1 LSDDFGARTGRRTTT
16 SLALACVVVWL
27 VASASAGA
35 LGIWLALGGASV
47 ALGVSVFV
55 LDRAAAL
62 RLIRPSARLV
72 LVGAAAGLSMA
83 AATYLL
89 YPVLA
94 RVLPFIRTD
103 MASLYASFRELP
115 RVIAAL
121 ALVPVILGEEV
132 VWRGVVQTTCVR
144 RLGPWRGVPVAAL
157 VYALAHAPLGSP
169 VLVVVA
175 LSCGMAWGALRA
187 ASASLVPSLL
197 AHLVWDILVLLWL
210 PLDDYPTGCGL

>member
-1 LSDDFGARTGRRTTT
+1 LSDDLGATTPGTTTT
-16 SLALACVVVWL
+16 SLALVCGAVWL

-35 LGIWLALGGASV
+35 LGIWSALGGASV
-47 ALGVSVFV
+47 ALGIAVFV
-55 LDRAAAL
+55 LDRSGAL
-62 RLIRPSARLV
+62 RLFRPSAHLV
-72 LVGAAAGLSMA
+72 LVGAAAGWSMS

-89 YPVLA
+89 YPAFV

-103 MASLYASFRELP
+103 MASLYVSFREQP

-121 ALVPVILGEEV
+121 ALLPVILGEEL
-132 VWRGVVQTTCVR
+132 VWRGVVQTALAR
-144 RLGPWRGVPVAAL
+144 RLGPCGGVPVAAL
-157 VYALAHAPLGSP
+157 TYAFVHAPLGSP

-187 ASASLVPSLL
+187 ASASLVPSLV

-210 PLDDYPTGCGL
+210 PLDVR

>member
-1 LSDDFGARTGRRTTT
+1 VSDDLGAARARPTPRF
-16 SLALACVVVWL
+16 LALACVAAWL
-27 VASASAGA
+27 VASASTRA

-47 ALGVSVFV
+47 ALGAVVFL

-62 RLIRPSARLV
+62 RLLRPSARLV
-72 LVGAAAGLSMA
+72 LVGAAAGWSMA
-83 AATYLL
+83 ATTYLL
-89 YPVLA
+89 YPVFA

-103 MASLYASFRELP
+103 MANLYASFREPP

-121 ALVPVILGEEV
+121 ALLPVILGEEL
-132 VWRGVVQTTCVR
+132 VWRGVVQTALAR
-144 RLGPWRGVPVAAL
+144 RLGPWRGVSVAAL
-157 VYALAHAPLGSP
+157 AYAFAHAPLGSP

-175 LSCGMAWGALRA
+175 LACGMVWGALRS

-210 PLDDYPTGCGL
+210 PLDVR

>member
-1 LSDDFGARTGRRTTT
+1 MKP

-27 VASASAGA
+27 VASVSTGA

-47 ALGVSVFV
+47 SLGVAIFV

-62 RLIRPSARLV
+62 RLLRPSARLV
-72 LVGAAAGLSMA
+72 LVGAAAGWSMA

-89 YPVLA
+89 YPVFA
-94 RVLPFIRTD
+94 RLLPFIPAD
-103 MASLYASFRELP
+103 MASLYASFRAP
-115 RVIAAL
+115 PPVIAAL
-121 ALVPVILGEEV
+121 ALLPVILGEEL
-132 VWRGVVQTTCVR
+132 VWRGVVQTALVR
-144 RLGPWRGVPVAAL
+144 RLGPWRGVTLAAVA
-157 VYALAHAPLGSP
+157 YALAHAPLGSP

-175 LSCGMAWGALRA
+175 LSCGVAWGALRA

-210 PLDDYPTGCGL
+210 PLDAR

>member
-1 LSDDFGARTGRRTTT
+1 MRDDLGASTPARPATA

-27 VASASAGA
+27 VASASARA

-47 ALGVSVFV
+47 VLGVAIFV

-62 RLIRPSARLV
+62 RLLRPSARLV
-72 LVGAAAGLSMA
+72 FLGAAVGWSMA
-83 AATYLL
+83 AATNVL
-89 YPVLA
+89 YPVVA
-94 RVLPFIRTD
+94 RHWPSIRTD
-103 MASLYASFRELP
+103 TASLYASFRGP
-115 RVIAAL
+115 PPVIAAL
-121 ALVPVILGEEV
+121 ALMPVILGEEL
-132 VWRGVVQTTCVR
+132 VWRGVVQTAFVR
-144 RLGPWRGVPVAAL
+144 RLGPWRGVTLAAL
-157 VYALAHAPLGSP
+157 AYALAHAPLGSP

-210 PLDDYPTGCGL
+210 PLDAR

>member
-1 LSDDFGARTGRRTTT
+1 LSDDLGARTVRPNRT

-47 ALGVSVFV
+47 ALGVATFV
-55 LDRAAAL
+55 LDRATAL
-62 RLIRPSARLV
+62 RLLRPSVRLV
-72 LVGAAAGLSMA
+72 LVGTAVGWSMA

-103 MASLYASFRELP
+103 TAGLYASFRAPPL
-115 RVIAAL
+115 VIAAL
-121 ALVPVILGEEV
+121 ALLPVILGEEL
-132 VWRGVVQTTCVR
+132 VWRGVVQTALVR
-144 RLGPWRGVPVAAL
+144 RLGPSRGVPVAAL
-157 VYALAHAPLGSP
+157 AYALAHAPLGSP

-187 ASASLVPSLL
+187 ASASLLPGLL

-210 PLDDYPTGCGL
+210 PLDAR

>member
-1 LSDDFGARTGRRTTT
+1 LRDDLRASTAPPTKP

-27 VASASAGA
+27 VASVSTGA

-47 ALGVSVFV
+47 CLGVAIFV

-62 RLIRPSARLV
+62 RLLRPSARLV
-72 LVGAAAGLSMA
+72 LVGAAAGWAMA

-89 YPVLA
+89 YPVFA
-94 RVLPFIRTD
+94 RLWPFIPTD
-103 MASLYASFRELP
+103 MASLYASFRAP
-115 RVIAAL
+115 PPAIAAL
-121 ALVPVILGEEV
+121 ALLPVILGEEL
-132 VWRGVVQTTCVR
+132 VWRGVVQTALVR
-144 RLGPWRGVPVAAL
+144 RLGPWRGVTLAAVA
-157 VYALAHAPLGSP
+157 YALAHAPLGSP

-175 LSCGMAWGALRA
+175 LSCGVAWGALRA

-210 PLDDYPTGCGL
+210 PLDAR

>member
-1 LSDDFGARTGRRTTT
+1 LSDDLGARTARRTR
-16 SLALACVVVWL
+16 SLALVCVVAWL

-47 ALGVSVFV
+47 ALGVAIFV

-62 RLIRPSARLV
+62 RLLRPSARLL
-72 LVGAAAGLSMA
+72 LVGAAAGWSMA

-89 YPVLA
+89 YPVFA
-94 RVLPFIRTD
+94 RVSPFIRPD
-103 MASLYASFRELP
+103 MASLYGSFREPP

-121 ALVPVILGEEV
+121 ALLPVILGEEL
-132 VWRGVVQTTCVR
+132 VWRGVVQTALAR
-144 RLGPWRGVPVAAL
+144 RLGPWRGVPLAAL
-157 VYALAHAPLGSP
+157 AYAFAHAPLGSP

-210 PLDDYPTGCGL
+210 PLDVR

>member
-1 LSDDFGARTGRRTTT
+1 MRDDLRASTAPPTKP

-27 VASASAGA
+27 VASVSTGA

-47 ALGVSVFV
+47 CLGVAIFV

-62 RLIRPSARLV
+62 RLLRPSARLV
-72 LVGAAAGLSMA
+72 LVGAAAGWAMA

-89 YPVLA
+89 YPVFA
-94 RVLPFIRTD
+94 RLWPFIPTD
-103 MASLYASFRELP
+103 MASLYASFRAP
-115 RVIAAL
+115 PPAIAAL
-121 ALVPVILGEEV
+121 ALLPVILGEEL
-132 VWRGVVQTTCVR
+132 VWRGVVQTALVR
-144 RLGPWRGVPVAAL
+144 RLGPWRGVTLAAVA
-157 VYALAHAPLGSP
+157 YALAHAPLGSP

-175 LSCGMAWGALRA
+175 LSCGLVWGALRN

-210 PLDDYPTGCGL
+210 PLDAR

>member
-1 LSDDFGARTGRRTTT
+1 LNEDLGAGTVRPTTT

-47 ALGVSVFV
+47 ALGVATFV
-55 LDRAAAL
+55 LDRATAL
-62 RLIRPSARLV
+62 RLLRPSVRLV
-72 LVGAAAGLSMA
+72 LVGTAVGWSMA

-103 MASLYASFRELP
+103 TAGLYASFRAPPL
-115 RVIAAL
+115 VIAAL
-121 ALVPVILGEEV
+121 ALLPVILGEEL
-132 VWRGVVQTTCVR
+132 VWRGVVQTALVR
-144 RLGPWRGVPVAAL
+144 RLGSWRGVTVAAL
-157 VYALAHAPLGSP
+157 AYALAHAPLRSP

-187 ASASLVPSLL
+187 VSGSLVPALL

-210 PLDDYPTGCGL
+210 PLDAR

>member
-1 LSDDFGARTGRRTTT
+1 LSDDFRARTARPTTT
-16 SLALACVVVWL
+16 SVALACVVVWL

-47 ALGVSVFV
+47 ALGVAVVV

-62 RLIRPSARLV
+62 RLLRPSARLV
-72 LVGAAAGLSMA
+72 LVGAAAGCAMA

-89 YPVLA
+89 YPVFA

-103 MASLYASFRELP
+103 MASLYASFRQPP

-121 ALVPVILGEEV
+121 VLLPVILGEEL
-132 VWRGVVQTTCVR
+132 VWRGVVQTALAR
-144 RLGPWRGVPVAAL
+144 RLGLWRGVPVAAL
-157 VYALAHAPLGSP
+157 AYAFAHAPLGSP

-197 AHLVWDILVLLWL
+197 AHLVWDIQVLLWL
-210 PLDDYPTGCGL
+210 PLDVR

>member
-1 LSDDFGARTGRRTTT
+1 MSDDLGASTVRSTTT
-16 SLALACVVVWL
+16 SLAVACVVVWL

-47 ALGVSVFV
+47 ALGVAILVF
-55 LDRAAAL
+55 DRAASL
-62 RLIRPSARLV
+62 RLLRPSVRLV
-72 LVGAAAGLSMA
+72 LIGAAVGWSMG

-94 RVLPFIRTD
+94 RVLPFIPTD
-103 MASLYASFRELP
+103 TARLYASFRAPPL
-115 RVIAAL
+115 VIAAL
-121 ALVPVILGEEV
+121 ALLPVILGEEL
-132 VWRGVVQTTCVR
+132 VWRGVVQTALVR
-144 RLGPWRGVPVAAL
+144 RLGPWRGVTVAAL
-157 VYALAHAPLGSP
+157 AYALAHAPLRSP

-187 ASASLVPSLL
+187 ASASLLPGLL

-210 PLDDYPTGCGL
+210 PLDAR

>member
-1 LSDDFGARTGRRTTT
+1 MSDDLGASTARPTRP

-27 VASASAGA
+27 VASVSTGA

-47 ALGVSVFV
+47 ALGVAVFV

-62 RLIRPSARLV
+62 RLLRPSARLV
-72 LVGAAAGLSMA
+72 LIGAAAGWSMA

-89 YPVLA
+89 YPVSA
-94 RVLPFIRTD
+94 RLLPFIPTD
-103 MASLYASFRELP
+103 MASLYASFRAP
-115 RVIAAL
+115 PPVIAAL
-121 ALVPVILGEEV
+121 ALLPVILGEEL
-132 VWRGVVQTTCVR
+132 VWRGVVQTALVR
-144 RLGPWRGVPVAAL
+144 RFGPWRGVTLAAL
-157 VYALAHAPLGSP
+157 AYALAHAPLGSP

-175 LSCGMAWGALRA
+175 LSCGMVWGALRA

-210 PLDDYPTGCGL
+210 PLDAR

>member
-1 LSDDFGARTGRRTTT
+1 
-16 SLALACVVVWL
+16 VVAWL

-47 ALGVSVFV
+47 ALGIAIFV

-62 RLIRPSARLV
+62 RLLRPSARLV
-72 LVGAAAGLSMA
+72 LVGAAAGGAMA

-89 YPVLA
+89 FPVCA
-94 RVLPFIRTD
+94 HALPFFRTD
-103 MASLYASFRELP
+103 MASLYASFREPP

-121 ALVPVILGEEV
+121 ALLPVILGEEL
-132 VWRGVVQTTCVR
+132 VWRGVVQTALAR

-157 VYALAHAPLGSP
+157 AYALAHAPLGSP

-175 LSCGMAWGALRA
+175 LSCGMAWGALRSG
-187 ASASLVPSLL
+187 SASLVPSLL

-210 PLDDYPTGCGL
+210 PLDVR

>member
-1 LSDDFGARTGRRTTT
+1 LSGDLGAGKVRPTTT
-16 SLALACVVVWL
+16 SLAFACVVVWL
-27 VASASAGA
+27 VASASTRA

-47 ALGVSVFV
+47 ILSVAVFV
-55 LDRAAAL
+55 LDGAAAL
-62 RLIRPSARLV
+62 TLLRPSARLV
-72 LVGAAAGLSMA
+72 LVGAAVGWSMA

-94 RVLPFIRTD
+94 RVLPFIPTD
-103 MASLYASFRELP
+103 SASLYASFRQLP

-121 ALVPVILGEEV
+121 ALLPVILGEEL
-132 VWRGVVQTTCVR
+132 VWRGVVQTALSR
-144 RLGPWRGVPVAAL
+144 RLGPWRGVAVAAL
-157 VYALAHAPLGSP
+157 AYALAHAPLGSP

-210 PLDDYPTGCGL
+210 PLDAR

>member
-1 LSDDFGARTGRRTTT
+1 LSDNLGARTARLTPT
-16 SLALACVVVWL
+16 SLALVSVVVWL

-35 LGIWLALGGASV
+35 LGIWLALGGASI
-47 ALGVSVFV
+47 ALGIAVFV

-62 RLIRPSARLV
+62 RLLRPSARLV
-72 LVGAAAGLSMA
+72 LVGAAAGWSMA

-89 YPVLA
+89 FPVFA
-94 RVLPFIRTD
+94 RALPFIRTD
-103 MASLYASFRELP
+103 MASLYASFREPP

-121 ALVPVILGEEV
+121 ALLPVILGEEL
-132 VWRGVVQTTCVR
+132 VWRGVVQTALAR
-144 RLGPWRGVPVAAL
+144 RLGPWRGIPVAAL
-157 VYALAHAPLGSP
+157 AYAFAHAPLGSP
-169 VLVVVA
+169 VLVAVA

-210 PLDDYPTGCGL
+210 PLDVR

>member
-1 LSDDFGARTGRRTTT
+1 LSDGLGTRTVRPTTP

-35 LGIWLALGGASV
+35 LGIWLALGGASI
-47 ALGVSVFV
+47 ALGIAVFV

-62 RLIRPSARLV
+62 RLLRPSARLV
-72 LVGAAAGLSMA
+72 LVGAAAGWSMA

-89 YPVLA
+89 FPVFA
-94 RVLPFIRTD
+94 RALPFIRTD
-103 MASLYASFRELP
+103 MASLYASFREPP

-121 ALVPVILGEEV
+121 ALLPVILGEEL
-132 VWRGVVQTTCVR
+132 VWRGVVQTALAR
-144 RLGPWRGVPVAAL
+144 RLGPWRGIPVAAL
-157 VYALAHAPLGSP
+157 AYAFAHAPLGSP
-169 VLVVVA
+169 VLVAVA

-210 PLDDYPTGCGL
+210 PLDVR